1 MGNFFHASGRVLFV
15 LYEFVAMLLG
25 LGMLAL
31 LCLVWAPFALLLSWV
46 LPARAGRFVGRY
58 VIMWSFRFYLRF
70 LAVFCYCRFDL
81 DELDAL
87 RGDQPLIIVA
97 NHPSLLD
104 AVIVLS
110 RFPNMVCMMKAALMR
125 NALFGA
131 AARLAGYICN
141 DAALDSILRS
151 REELQAGAQLLLFP
165 EGTRTTRF
173 PVNACSGSV
182 GLIAG
187 RTRVPVQALLIEFS
201 SPYLGKHWPLFR
213 RPRLPLRVRVRV
225 GRRFVP
231 PKDAHDFARE
241 LEQYFHSELGDA
253 ASLATAMPA
262 SVGNV
267 LS

>member
-187 RTRVPVQALLIEFS
+187 RVT
-201 SPYLGKHWPLFR
+201 LGVGWLA
-213 RPRLPLRVRVRV
+213 LPLDGLWPALGLWLGLTMLYRYAMAHAKRVAW
-225 GRRFVP
+225 
-231 PKDAHDFARE
+231 K
-241 LEQYFHSELGDA
+241 A
-253 ASLATAMPA
+253 AIRSWYAACG
-262 SVGNV
+262 VE
-267 LS
+267 